1 MLTGGIEME
10 DKERN
15 PDIQENSNNQEIKK
29 SNLDENNEESVV
41 SDLLH
46 VLGIKKKSKEQ
57 GKEQAEKIYDDITNR
72 NEEKNFQR
80 NQEDT
85 PLQIE
90 NINLEEIEQVLSD
103 SLDDFELNKTPTK
116 RNTRWK
122 IIGIAVTIFWVV
134 CVEVPSGFS

>member
-1 MLTGGIEME
+1 ME

-72 NEEKNFQR
+72 NEEKINFY
-80 NQEDT
+80 DY
-85 PLQIE
+85 
-90 NINLEEIEQVLSD
+90 
-103 SLDDFELNKTPTK
+103 FF
-116 RNTRWK
+116 
-122 IIGIAVTIFWVV
+122 GYA
-134 CVEVPSGFS
+134 G